1 MIINS
6 VIIKGFR
13 SIKDLTFQFSKQGVT
28 FIQGLNGAGK
38 STIFEAL
45 YWGLY
50 GQSIKDSTL
59 AELKTKTEYRDG
71 EWEGTRV
78 IVEFSIE
85 ETKYQVIRTLDF
97 GKPAESSISIYKD
110 HQMVPIENKAN
121 AQEIL
126 TNIIGINAELFKQ
139 SIFFAQKS
147 LRLVDK
153 TDAQKRDILDTLFDV
168 EVDKYV
174 EKAKSE
180 SSELTNKIT
189 LIEHK
194 YQTSVRS
201 LADLK
206 SKKIADEQ
214 ILNNFDKNKY
224 DRLTNIAGDILQKKE
239 ELDLIPKDDAD
250 IVAPEPYNV
259 VPYNQAVSRL
269 AAIHT
274 TISTLEYALKSLQ
287 PVATTCPTC
296 GGDLKPDKIAEMQ
309 EAYSNEL
316 QGLTTKLKDAQGN
329 KIEIQVE
336 VNSYEQEKSDHAK
349 FLQEFGVLQ
358 MQNQATKYKIKQLE
372 TELKGLQDMYDMVQ
386 SQTCHVNEGSLMILG
401 VEIDNLE
408 SSLTTLSSNLAELKR
423 DLDAYQYWASVGF
436 GAKGIKA
443 YIFQAMLT
451 KLNTALRTYG
461 ERLGIYVSFDVKTDT
476 KSKAFSVVIETL
488 DGVKKSYSDLSGGE
502 QRRVDVIVSFA
513 LHDLVCDTKQRP
525 SIMVLDEPFEGL
537 DEPGLD
543 IAMQL
548 IRTKAQT
555 LGVYLIT
562 HNINVDI
569 SWAETLQI
577 KKVNNITC
585 IE

>member
-1 MIINS
+1 MIINN

-13 SIKDLTFQFSKQGVT
+13 SIKDLTFQFSKPGVT
-28 FIQGLNGAGK
+28 FVQGLNGAGK

-78 IVEFSIE
+78 IVEFYID
-85 ETKYQVIRTLDF
+85 ETKYQVFRTLDF

-110 HQMVPIENKAN
+110 HKMVPIENKAN

-168 EVDKYV
+168 EVDKYIENAKKEAQDVSTKIALV
-174 EKAKSE
+174 E
-180 SSELTNKIT
+180 N
-189 LIEHK
+189 K
-194 YQTSVRS
+194 YQTAVRS
-201 LADLK
+201 LTDLK
-206 SKKIADEQ
+206 SKKVSDEQ
-214 ILNNFDKNKY
+214 LLNTFDHNKKLQVDNY
-224 DRLTNIAGDILQKKE
+224 TAQVSAKEKELSEQPTDIP
-239 ELDLIPKDDAD
+239 ELVPPVPFDDKL
-250 IVAPEPYNV
+250 YNE
-259 VPYNQAVSRL
+259 AVSKL
-269 AAIHT
+269 NAINT
-274 TISTLEYALKSLQ
+274 AISNADYRWKSLQ

-296 GGDLKPDKIAEMQ
+296 GGDLKPAKIAE
-309 EAYSNEL
+309 L
-316 QGLTTKLKDAQGN
+316 QADYVAKVAEYEKIISDNKEQILKVDLDIMDQHTL
-329 KIEIQVE
+329 KIEYDRQV
-336 VNSYEQEKSDHAK
+336 K
-349 FLQEFGVLQ
+349 EFGVLQ
-358 MQNQATKYKIKQLE
+358 MQNQALTFKRKQLE
-372 TELKGLQDMYDMVQ
+372 TELKGLNDMLAMVA
-386 SQTCHVNEGSLMILG
+386 SQTCHVNEGSLMMLG

-408 SSLTTLSSNLAELKR
+408 SSITTLSANLAELKR

-451 KLNTALRTYG
+451 KLNTALRIYG
-461 ERLGIYVSFDVKTDT
+461 EQLGIYVSFDVKTDT

-548 IRTKAQT
+548 IRNKAHS

-577 KKVNNITC
+577 KKVKNITC

>member
-1 MIINS
+1 MIINN

-28 FIQGLNGAGK
+28 FVQGLNGAGK

-78 IVEFSIE
+78 IVEFSID
-85 ETKYQVIRTLDF
+85 ETKYQVLRTLDF

-168 EVDKYV
+168 EVDKYIENAKKEAQDVSTKIALV
-174 EKAKSE
+174 E
-180 SSELTNKIT
+180 N
-189 LIEHK
+189 K
-194 YQTSVRS
+194 YQTAVRS
-201 LADLK
+201 LTDLK
-206 SKKIADEQ
+206 SKKISDEQ
-214 ILNNFDKNKY
+214 LLTTFDHNKKLQVDNYKAQISAKEKEISEQPTDTIELVPPVPY
-224 DRLTNIAGDILQKKE
+224 D
-239 ELDLIPKDDAD
+239 
-250 IVAPEPYNV
+250 V

-269 AAIHT
+269 AAAHT
-274 TISTLEYALKSLQ
+274 SISTLEYALKSLQ
-287 PVATTCPTC
+287 PVVTTCPAC
-296 GGDLKPDKIAEMQ
+296 GGDLKPEKIAEMQ
-309 EAYSNEL
+309 SEYSNKLE
-316 QGLTTKLKDAQGN
+316 GLTTKLKDAQLN
-329 KIEIQVE
+329 LEEIQVE

-349 FLQEFGVLQ
+349 FIQEFGVLQ
-358 MQNQATKYKIKQLE
+358 MQNQALTFKRKQLE
-372 TELKGLQDMYDMVQ
+372 TELKGLNDMLAMVA
-386 SQTCHVNEGSLMILG
+386 SQTCHVNEGSLMMLG

-408 SSLTTLSSNLAELKR
+408 SSITTLSSNLAELKR

-451 KLNTALRTYG
+451 KLNTALRIYG
-461 ERLGIYVSFDVKTDT
+461 EQLGIYVSFDVKTDT

-548 IRTKAQT
+548 IRNKAHS
-555 LGVYLIT
+555 LGVYLVT

-577 KKVNNITC
+577 KKVKNITC

>member
-1 MIINS
+1 MIINN
-6 VIIKGFR
+6 VVIKGFR

-28 FIQGLNGAGK
+28 FVQGLNGAGK

-78 IVEFSIE
+78 IVEFYID
-85 ETKYQVIRTLDF
+85 ETNYQVFRTLDF

-153 TDAQKRDILDTLFDV
+153 TDAQKRDVLDTLFDV
-168 EVDKYV
+168 EVDKYIENAKKEAQDVSTKIALV
-174 EKAKSE
+174 ES
-180 SSELTNKIT
+180 
-189 LIEHK
+189 K
-194 YQTSVRS
+194 YQTAVRS
-201 LADLK
+201 LTDLK
-206 SKKIADEQ
+206 SKKISDEQ
-214 ILNNFDKNKY
+214 ILNNFDTNKY
-224 DRLTNIAGDILQKKE
+224 DRLTNIAGDILQKKD
-239 ELDLIPKDDAD
+239 ELDLIPKDDVE
-250 IVAPEPYNV
+250 IVAPDPYDA

-269 AAIHT
+269 AAVHT
-274 TISTLEYALKSLQ
+274 SISTLEYALKSLQ
-287 PVATTCPTC
+287 PVVTTCPTC

-309 EAYSNEL
+309 ADYSNKLE
-316 QGLTTKLKDAQGN
+316 GLTTKLKDAQGN
-329 KIEIQVE
+329 REEIQVE

-372 TELKGLQDMYDMVQ
+372 TELKGLQDMYDMVK
-386 SQTCHVNEGSLMILG
+386 SQTCHVTEGSLMMLG

-408 SSLTTLSSNLAELKR
+408 SSITTLSSNLVELKR

-451 KLNTALRTYG
+451 KLNTALRIYG
-461 ERLGIYVSFDVKTDT
+461 EQLGIYVSFDVKTDT

-548 IRTKAQT
+548 IRNKAHS

-577 KKVNNITC
+577 KKVKNITC

>member
-1 MIINS
+1 MIINN
-6 VIIKGFR
+6 VTIKGFR

-28 FIQGLNGAGK
+28 FVQGLNGAGK

-71 EWEGTRV
+71 EWDGTRV
-78 IVEFSIE
+78 IVEFSID
-85 ETKYQVIRTLDF
+85 ETKYQVFRTLDF

-168 EVDKYV
+168 EVDKYI
-174 EKAKSE
+174 ENAKKE
-180 SSELTNKIT
+180 SQDISTKIA
-189 LIEHK
+189 LIENK
-194 YQTSVRS
+194 YQTAVRS
-201 LADLK
+201 LTGLK
-206 SKKIADEQ
+206 SKKISDEQ
-214 ILNNFDKNKY
+214 ILNNFDHNKKLQVDNY
-224 DRLTNIAGDILQKKE
+224 KAQILVKEKEISDQPTDIIELVPPAPFDSKLYNEAVGRLNAINTG
-239 ELDLIPKDDAD
+239 
-250 IVAPEPYNV
+250 
-259 VPYNQAVSRL
+259 VSN
-269 AAIHT
+269 A
-274 TISTLEYALKSLQ
+274 EYRLKSLQ
-287 PVATTCPTC
+287 PVSTTCPTC
-296 GGDLKPDKIAEMQ
+296 GGDLKSEKIAELQAEYDAKVAEYEKIISDNKSQIWKVDLDIQ
-309 EAYSNEL
+309 EQ
-316 QGLTTKLKDAQGN
+316 QGLKADYDRQVKD
-329 KIEIQVE
+329 
-336 VNSYEQEKSDHAK
+336 
-349 FLQEFGVLQ
+349 FGVLQ
-358 MQNQATKYKIKQLE
+358 MQNQALTFKRKQLE
-372 TELKGLQDMYDMVQ
+372 TELKSLNDMISMVE
-386 SQTCHVNEGSLMILG
+386 SQTCHVNEGSLMMLG

-408 SSLTTLSSNLAELKR
+408 VSIQTLSTNLAELKM

-451 KLNTALRTYG
+451 KLNTALRIYG
-461 ERLGIYVSFDVKTDT
+461 EQLGIYVSFDVKTDT

-548 IRTKAQT
+548 IRNKAHT

-569 SWAETLQI
+569 SWAETMQI
-577 KKVNNITC
+577 KKINNITS
-585 IE
+585 IV

>member
-6 VIIKGFR
+6 VVIKGFR

-28 FIQGLNGAGK
+28 FVQGLNGAGK

-78 IVEFSIE
+78 IVEFSID
-85 ETKYQVIRTLDF
+85 ETKYQVVRTLDF

-168 EVDKYV
+168 EVDKYIENAKKEAQDVSTKIALV
-174 EKAKSE
+174 E
-180 SSELTNKIT
+180 N
-189 LIEHK
+189 K
-194 YQTSVRS
+194 YQTAVRS
-201 LADLK
+201 LTDLK
-206 SKKIADEQ
+206 SKKISDEQ
-214 ILNNFDKNKY
+214 ILNNFDTNKY
-224 DRLTNIAGDILQKKE
+224 DRLTNIAGDILQKKD
-239 ELDLIPKDDAD
+239 ELDLIPKDAVE
-250 IVAPEPYNV
+250 IVAPEPYDV

-269 AAIHT
+269 AAVHT
-274 TISTLEYALKSLQ
+274 SISTLEYALKSLQ
-287 PVATTCPTC
+287 PVVTTCPTC
-296 GGDLKPDKIAEMQ
+296 GGDLKPEKIAEMQ
-309 EAYSNEL
+309 ADYSNKLE
-316 QGLTTKLKDAQGN
+316 GLTTKLKDAQGDRE
-329 KIEIQVE
+329 EIQLE

-349 FLQEFGVLQ
+349 FLQDFGVLQ

-372 TELKGLQDMYDMVQ
+372 TELKGLQDMYDMVK
-386 SQTCHVNEGSLMILG
+386 SQTCHVNEGSLMMLG

-408 SSLTTLSSNLAELKR
+408 SSITTLSSNLAELKR

-451 KLNTALRTYG
+451 KLNTALRIYG
-461 ERLGIYVSFDVKTDT
+461 EQLGIYVSFDVKTDT

-548 IRTKAQT
+548 IRNKAHS

-577 KKVNNITC
+577 KKVKNITC

>member
-1 MIINS
+1 MIINN
-6 VIIKGFR
+6 VTIKGFR
-13 SIKDLTFQFSKQGVT
+13 SIKDLTLHFSKQGVT

-78 IVEFSIE
+78 IVEFSID
-85 ETKYQVIRTLDF
+85 ETEYQVFRTLDF

-168 EVDKYV
+168 EVDKYIENAKKEAQDVSTKIALV
-174 EKAKSE
+174 E
-180 SSELTNKIT
+180 N
-189 LIEHK
+189 K
-194 YQTSVRS
+194 YQTAVRS
-201 LADLK
+201 LTDLK
-206 SKKIADEQ
+206 SKKISDEQ
-214 ILNNFDKNKY
+214 ILNNFDTNKY
-224 DRLTNIAGDILQKKE
+224 DRLTNIAGDILQKKD
-239 ELDLIPKDDAD
+239 ELDLIPKDDVE
-250 IVAPEPYNV
+250 IVAPEPYDV
-259 VPYNQAVSRL
+259 APYNQAVSRL
-269 AAIHT
+269 AAVHT
-274 TISTLEYALKSLQ
+274 SISTLEYALKSLQ
-287 PVATTCPTC
+287 PVVTTCPTC
-296 GGDLKPDKIAEMQ
+296 GGDLKPEKIAEMQ
-309 EAYSNEL
+309 ADYSNKLE
-316 QGLTTKLKDAQGN
+316 GLTTKLKDAQGN
-329 KIEIQVE
+329 QEEIQVE
-336 VNSYEQEKSDHAK
+336 VNSYEQEKSAHAK
-349 FLQEFGVLQ
+349 FIQEFGVLQ

-372 TELKGLQDMYDMVQ
+372 TELKGLQDMYDMVK
-386 SQTCHVNEGSLMILG
+386 SQTCHVNEGSLMMLG

-408 SSLTTLSSNLAELKR
+408 SSITTLSSNLAELKR

-451 KLNTALRTYG
+451 KLNTALRIYG
-461 ERLGIYVSFDVKTDT
+461 EQLGIYVSFDVKTDT

-513 LHDLVCDTKQRP
+513 LHDLVCDTK
-525 SIMVLDEPFEGL
+525 
-537 DEPGLD
+537 
-543 IAMQL
+543 
-548 IRTKAQT
+548 
-555 LGVYLIT
+555 
-562 HNINVDI
+562 
-569 SWAETLQI
+569 
-577 KKVNNITC
+577 
-585 IE
+585 

>member
-1 MIINS
+1 MIINN

-28 FIQGLNGAGK
+28 FVQGLNGAGK

-59 AELKTKTEYRDG
+59 AELKTKPEYRDG

-78 IVEFSIE
+78 IVEFSID
-85 ETKYQVIRTLDF
+85 ETEYQVFRTLDF

-110 HQMVPIENKAN
+110 RQMVPIENKAN

-153 TDAQKRDILDTLFDV
+153 TDAQKRDVLDTLFDV
-168 EVDKYV
+168 EVDKYIENAKKEAQDVSTKIALV
-174 EKAKSE
+174 E
-180 SSELTNKIT
+180 N
-189 LIEHK
+189 K
-194 YQTSVRS
+194 YQTAVRS
-201 LADLK
+201 LTDLK
-206 SKKIADEQ
+206 SKKISDEQ
-214 ILNNFDKNKY
+214 LLNTFDHNKKLQVDNY
-224 DRLTNIAGDILQKKE
+224 TAQVSAKEKELSEQPTDIP
-239 ELDLIPKDDAD
+239 ELVPPVPFDAKL
-250 IVAPEPYNV
+250 YNE
-259 VPYNQAVSRL
+259 AVSKL
-269 AAIHT
+269 NAINT
-274 TISTLEYALKSLQ
+274 AISNADYRWKSLQ
-287 PVATTCPTC
+287 PVVTTCPTC
-296 GGDLKPDKIAEMQ
+296 GGDLKPDKI
-309 EAYSNEL
+309 SEL
-316 QGLTTKLKDAQGN
+316 QADYNAKVAEYEKIVYDNKAQILKVDLDIMDQQTL
-329 KIEIQVE
+329 KIEYDRQV
-336 VNSYEQEKSDHAK
+336 K
-349 FLQEFGVLQ
+349 EFGVLQ
-358 MQNQATKYKIKQLE
+358 MQNQALTFKRKQLE
-372 TELKGLQDMYDMVQ
+372 TELKGLNDMLAMVA
-386 SQTCHVNEGSLMILG
+386 SQTCHVNEGSLMMLG

-408 SSLTTLSSNLAELKR
+408 SSITTLSSNLAELKR

-451 KLNTALRTYG
+451 KLNTALRIYG
-461 ERLGIYVSFDVKTDT
+461 EQLGIYVSFDVKTDT

-543 IAMQL
+543 IAM
-548 IRTKAQT
+548 
-555 LGVYLIT
+555 GVYLIT

-569 SWAETLQI
+569 SWAETIQI
-577 KKVNNITC
+577 KKVKNITC

>member
-1 MIINS
+1 MIINN

-13 SIKDLTFQFSKQGVT
+13 SIKDLTFQFSNQGVT

-78 IVEFSIE
+78 IVEFSID
-85 ETKYQVIRTLDF
+85 ETKYQVVRTLDF

-316 QGLTTKLKDAQGN
+316 QGLTTKLKDAQGT
-329 KIEIQVE
+329 KVEIQVE

-386 SQTCHVNEGSLMILG
+386 SQTCHVNEGSLMMLE

-408 SSLTTLSSNLAELKR
+408 SSITTLSSNLAELKR

-461 ERLGIYVSFDVKTDT
+461 EQLGIFVSFDVKTDT
-476 KSKAFSVVIETL
+476 KSKAFSVVIETV

-548 IRTKAQT
+548 IRNKAHS

-577 KKVNNITC
+577 KKVKNITC